1 MVPLGRHRIFRRPD
15 DELGACIDRLLS
27 ALARR
32 RDPALN
38 VACLEAFDDATLRLD
53 PAESL
58 PAGLRQAIRQMLD
71 RTGAGGRI
79 DRPVEPGLL
88 LEQQLKIAGKCVYS
102 EPEAFESASPS
113 GAVWGCKVRESAR
126 PQPAAKAAI
135 VRRRRLAWGSSADI
149 IR

>member
-15 DELGACIDRLLS
+15 DELGACIDRLLA

-38 VACLEAFDDATLRLD
+38 AACLEAFDDATLRLD

-58 PAGLRQAIRQMLD
+58 PAGLRKAIRQMLD

-88 LEQQLKIAGKCVYS
+88 LEQQLKI
-102 EPEAFESASPS
+102 
-113 GAVWGCKVRESAR
+113 VREF
-126 PQPAAKAAI
+126 
-135 VRRRRLAWGSSADI
+135 VMELEF
-149 IR
+149 